1 MVWEYRIRHKIRF
14 LYFIK
19 PNQIHQWDVKEPWTG
34 YHILISPLCF
44 KSTILTLVFY
54 NMKLM
59 KLFLTEDEQ
68 IQIENL
74 YIQIF
79 DEYQKTIT
87 N

>member
-1 MVWEYRIRHKIRF
+1 MGCKGTLDRIP
-14 LYFIK
+14 YF
-19 PNQIHQWDVKEPWTG
+19 N
-34 YHILISPLCF
+34 ISTSASRVQYWL
-44 KSTILTLVFY
+44 LVLQY
-54 NMKLM
+54 EINEA
-59 KLFLTEDEQ
+59 LFLTEDEQ

>member
-1 MVWEYRIRHKIRF
+1 LCVF
-14 LYFIK
+14 VPLQ
-19 PNQIHQWDVKEPWTG
+19 PNQIHQWDVRTLTG
-34 YHILISPLCF
+34 YHILISPLLLQEYNIDF
-44 KSTILTLVFY
+44 SFY

>member
-1 MVWEYRIRHKIRF
+1 MGC
-14 LYFIK
+14 
-19 PNQIHQWDVKEPWTG
+19 KEPWTG
-34 YHILISPLCF
+34 YHILISPL
-44 KSTILTLVFY
+44 LLQEY
-54 NMKLM
+54 NIDFSFLQYEINEA
-59 KLFLTEDEQ
+59 LFLTEDEQ

>member
-1 MVWEYRIRHKIRF
+1 MGC
-14 LYFIK
+14 
-19 PNQIHQWDVKEPWTG
+19 KEPWTG
-34 YHILISPLCF
+34 YHILISPL
-44 KSTILTLVFY
+44 LLQEY
-54 NMKLM
+54 NIDFSIINEAL
-59 KLFLTEDEQ
+59 LTEDEQ